1 MQLLAKHMRPLL
13 VIALLV
19 TVTLVLRSAGVTA
32 WFDRGRVVEMV
43 ASAGPFAPLSFV
55 ALFVAAVAVQVPGL
69 LFVALAPTLFSL
81 EEAWLLSV
89 VASNLAVVLNFEL
102 VRRLGGQPLAEIEN
116 KDLKKLFDRLEEQP
130 LRTVILLR
138 LITVMFPPVTSA
150 LALTKLRGRDH
161 FVGSA
166 LGMLLPITALLFA
179 ARFLIDR

>member
-19 TVTLVLRSAGVTA
+19 TVTLVVRSAGVSA
-32 WFDRGRVVEMV
+32 WFDRARVVEMI

-55 ALFVAAVAVQVPGL
+55 LLFVGAVAVQVPGL

-81 EEAWLLSV
+81 EEAWLLSML
-89 VASNLAVVLNFEL
+89 ASNLAVVLNFEL
-102 VRRLGGQPLAEIEN
+102 VRRLGGQPLSEIEN
-116 KDLKKLFDRLEEQP
+116 KELRKLFDRLEEQP

-138 LITVMFPPVTSA
+138 IITVMFPPVTSA
-150 LALTKLRGRDH
+150 LALTKLRARDH

-179 ARFLIDR
+179 VRFLVAR